1 MAHQLCLDFKRVA
14 KSNQTLFFSTVLH
27 EQKKAGP
34 KSFRNFLQNEISF
47 LINFEINQVI
57 NGKII
62 IALDNQFRQPGT
74 PTAIIGSW
82 KGSQKFRWSTALQGL
97 T

>member
-14 KSNQTLFFSTVLH
+14 KSNLTLFFSTVLH

-57 NGKII
+57 NGKI
-62 IALDNQFRQPGT
+62 DNQFRQLGT
-74 PTAIIGSW
+74 PTGIIGSW